1 MPWLFPED
9 RPHLVLHTTS
19 DVRYQ
24 SLQDI
29 RDKHNND
36 QLTLQVVCKNKAGS
50 MQTEDLSNYV
60 VMLPS
65 VANSMTDSDSFTGL
79 TIQLYDMAL
88 VQLIVY
94 ARVCM
99 LYAS

>member
-1 MPWLFPED
+1 MRNTGLRGTEGAAYA
-9 RPHLVLHTTS
+9 LVVSRGSTISGPSYTS
-19 DVRYQ
+19 DVRYP

-50 MQTEDLSNYV
+50 MQTEDLSNHV

-65 VANSMTDSDSFTGL
+65 VANSMTDSDSFTG
-79 TIQLYDMAL
+79 
-88 VQLIVY
+88 
-94 ARVCM
+94 
-99 LYAS
+99 